1 MIKLLLLVF
10 FFTQIASKV
19 IAKQD
24 VGVNS
29 SPNTTANY
37 TYKEFSFPKRNDSLI
52 RAWKLKQ
59 PMIHINKTNMTNSTL

>member
-1 MIKLLLLVF
+1 MIKLLLLVLI
-10 FFTQIASKV
+10 FTQIASKV
-19 IAKQD
+19 LAKQD

-59 PMIHINKTNMTNSTL
+59 PMIHIKTNMTNSTL